1 MKNSTIKIKNK
12 NNKQLKYNISILKD
26 LFLENVKEEERQIL
40 DGAVAVGGV
49 YVQLICSCLAFIK
62 RRFKERN

>member
-1 MKNSTIKIKNK
+1 M
-12 NNKQLKYNISILKD
+12 
-26 LFLENVKEEERQIL
+26 NVKEEERQIL